1 MLVELLEQYSEK
13 MAEYDEENKVEFK
26 RKGVFDSD
34 DDIDIDNLDLWRTT
48 EVCKISWI
56 HFENLQI

>member
-34 DDIDIDNLDLWRTT
+34 DDIDIDNMG
-48 EVCKISWI
+48 
-56 HFENLQI
+56 F